1 MPSLDTLVARLG
13 VLFNNISLLESAV
26 SHSSYLNERFELAQR
41 LVSSE
46 RLEFLGDSVLNY
58 LAADLVYQRFP
69 GRSEGELTAL
79 RSALI
84 KTSTLA
90 GFARDLDLGAYLRL
104 SKGEESQGARQR
116 EALLADTFE
125 ALLAAIYLDRGLEV
139 ARGFLLPLLEQ
150 QIVRM
155 GSRGPASDY
164 KSRLQERIQA
174 AHNIT
179 PAYRVVA
186 ETGPDHRREFTV
198 EVRAGEQLLA
208 SGHGSSKQAATQDA
222 ARRAL
227 EALDQTPPP
236 AE

>member
-1 MPSLDTLVARLG
+1 MPSLDKLVERLG

-26 SHSSYLNERFELAQR
+26 SHSSYLNERHELAQR
-41 LVSSE
+41 LVSGE

-58 LAADLVYQRFP
+58 LAADLVYARFP
-69 GRSEGELTAL
+69 DRTEGELTAL

-90 GFARDLDLGAYLRL
+90 GFARDLDLGTYLRL

-125 ALLAAIYLDRGLEV
+125 ALVAAIYLDRGLEV
-139 ARGFLLPLLEQ
+139 VRAFLLPLLEG
-150 QIVRM
+150 QIAQI
-155 GSRGPASDY
+155 STRGLSSDF
-164 KSRLQERIQA
+164 KTRLQQRMQAER
-174 AHNIT
+174 NIT

-186 ETGPDHRREFTV
+186 ETGPDHRREFSV
-198 EVRAGEQLLA
+198 EVRVGDQLLA
-208 SGHGSSKQAATQDA
+208 SGHGPSKQAATQDA

-227 EALDQTPPP
+227 EALDIPPP
-236 AE
+236 AQ